1 MIGGSLAKAIRAR
14 FPRRR
19 LIGVEP
25 VASRRILARRDRIF
39 SRILSR
45 PTEELSRCDIVVLC
59 APVRE
64 VLALLTPVSA
74 LMRDG
79 AILTDVCGIKQPVVQ
94 AARSR
99 VRAGVFFVGA
109 HPMFGGERGG
119 YAASHAGLWKGGT
132 VAVTAD
138 HADRAALASVRRL
151 HRELGARTVTCAAAA
166 HDSAVA
172 AVSHLP
178 YVVASALALTVI
190 GRGTLARRLA
200 GKGLADTSRLASFQ
214 YGIQGEAA
222 RRNVHFA
229 ETARA
234 FGKNLRKL
242 VAALA
247 SSEATARRAFA
258 RSRAAREA
266 LPRRAER
273 NGRKGAAPTT
283 R

>member
-1 MIGGSLAKAIRAR
+1 LIGGSLAKAIRAR
-14 FPRRR
+14 FPGRG

-25 VASRRILARRDRIF
+25 NARRRVLARRDRIF
-39 SRILSR
+39 SKVLPR
-45 PTEELSRCDIVVLC
+45 PTEELSRCEVVVLC
-59 APVRE
+59 APVRD
-64 VLALLTPVSA
+64 VLALLAPVSA

-79 AILTDVCGIKQPVVQ
+79 TFLTDVCGIKRPIVQ

-99 VRAGVFFVGA
+99 VRAGVSFVGA

-119 YAASHAGLWKGGT
+119 YAGSHASLWKGGT
-132 VAVTAD
+132 VAITTD
-138 HADRAALASVRRL
+138 RADRAALAAVSRL
-151 HRELGARTVTCAAAA
+151 HRELGARIVTCTAAA

-178 YVVASALALTVI
+178 YVVASALALTAR

-200 GKGLADTSRLASFQ
+200 GRGLADTTRLASFQ

-222 RRNVHFA
+222 RRNVHLVPVV
-229 ETARA
+229 RA
-234 FGKNLRKL
+234 FGKNLREL
-242 VAALA
+242 LAALA

-258 RSRAAREA
+258 PSRAAREA
-266 LPRRAER
+266 LPGHTVR
-273 NGRKGAAPTT
+273 RKGAAI